1 MDKRV
6 LLLSTL
12 LLLLFTPPLPAQQA
26 EFQNFLQRL
35 KEVYSSLQDLQA
47 TVTIKQLIVGG
58 KEKDVGQV
66 RIGTLVKQRVLRLEY
81 LEPPEM
87 RGQVYTLKGYILSQY
102 TPVIN
107 TIIVQE
113 ITERHLL
120 YPSLELLNFDLEGIV
135 ARLQEE
141 GFSLTISQRIT
152 PLAPAPELNLTNTIS
167 GLAGGYSAQPLAL
180 DLSLA
185 RHGIEIEGLPL
196 DIRVSG
202 WELGDYLLEAVPA
215 QEGPVSR
222 ELIWIDPLDLI
233 PRRVE
238 THRLRPLDGKT
249 REEVTIYLISDV
261 KINQGLTEE
270 ELLAL
275 PKDAKIIHAPP
286 K

>member
-6 LLLSTL
+6 LLLGTL
-12 LLLLFTPPLPAQQA
+12 LFLLLAPPLPAQRV
-26 EFQNFLQRL
+26 EFQDFLQRL
-35 KEVYSSLQDLQA
+35 KEAYSNLRDLRA

-58 KEKDVGQV
+58 REKDVGRV
-66 RIGTLVKQRVLRLEY
+66 RIGTLVRQKVLRLEY
-81 LEPPEM
+81 LEPPEL

-120 YPSLELLNFDLEGIV
+120 YPFLELLNFDLEGIV

-141 GFSLTISQRIT
+141 GFALTVSQRIT
-152 PLAPAPELNLTNTIS
+152 PSAPAMELCLANTIS
-167 GLAGGYSAQPLAL
+167 GLAGGYPAQPLAL
-180 DLSLA
+180 ELSLA
-185 RHGIEIEGLPL
+185 RYGTEGLPL
-196 DIRVSG
+196 DIRVGG
-202 WELGDYLLEAVPA
+202 WELGDYLLEAVPS

-238 THRLRPLDGKT
+238 THRLRSLDGRT
-249 REEVTIYLISDV
+249 REEVTIYLISEV
-261 KINQGLTEE
+261 EINRGLTEE